1 MSRDLRSNIRN
12 YSEPILII
20 NRVQNVENGM
30 VVNDHTLESEKAIKK
45 AYAEVKNN
53 YYVSQSQSNNARV
66 VDADIKIRIL
76 NPRVEM
82 IPEITDIVVRGKLY
96 VVVKTDPYGL
106 NTEDLWVYAKYKG
119 PYNEL

>member
-30 VVNDHTLESEKAIKK
+30 VMNDHTLESEKAIKK

-82 IPEITDIVVRGKLY
+82 TPEITDIVVRNKLY